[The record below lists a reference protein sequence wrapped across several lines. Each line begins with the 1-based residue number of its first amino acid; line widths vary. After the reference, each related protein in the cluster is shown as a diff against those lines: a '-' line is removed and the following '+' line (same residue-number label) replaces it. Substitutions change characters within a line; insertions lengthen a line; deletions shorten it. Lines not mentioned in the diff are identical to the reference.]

1 MALTT
6 RKYLD
11 YNGLV
16 TLLRKFQ
23 DYPTNDILGAV
34 INAIDSS
41 KADKTDVVSDVS
53 YDVNNSK
60 FTQTIN
66 GTTSDIVTVE
76 TLLTSFI
83 HQDTASN

>member
-1 MALTT
+1 MELTT

-41 KADKTDVVSDVS
+41 KADKTDVVSNVN

-60 FTQTIN
+60 FTKTIN